1 MHAPVTAYTNIR
13 IIHRIRLDHG
23 EWGWKLHLLCWF
35 FLTVTI
41 TITTL
46 YYFKTFGYGGYRMA
60 NDVTTS
66 QGTILAGLAAKTV
79 TLQMHDVQRS
89 VIIVLRNRLSAF
101 WNRQSVLLCQHQ
113 KIFCLVKT

>member
-23 EWGWKLHLLCWF
+23 KWEWKLHLLCWS
-35 FLTVTI
+35 FLAVTI

-46 YYFKTFGYGGYRMA
+46 YYFKTFGCGGYWMA

-66 QGTILAGLAAKTV
+66 QGMILAGLVAMTV
-79 TLQMHDVQRS
+79 TLKMHDVQRS
-89 VIIVLRNRLSAF
+89 VIIVLRKRLSALL
-101 WNRQSVLLCQHQ
+101 NR
-113 KIFCLVKT
+113 